1 MLKKLILIFLLGFKS
16 FSLNFSIAP
25 TEFEVDLNKNSI
37 HEVYVMNN
45 TAEPLR
51 IEAYTEIIPEYL
63 ENNLIDDIVIF
74 PKIISIRPGGNR
86 PGGKQTIRFKVKENK
101 NKQIGVYKNLM
112 VFREVPNRIKKIST
126 NSESQF
132 STKLSFITEIA
143 IGIKGEKK

>member
-1 MLKKLILIFLLGFKS
+1 MIKIGIIGCGK
-16 FSLNFSIAP
+16 IAQ
-25 TEFEVDLNKNSI
+25 VR
-37 HEVYVMNN
+37 H
-45 TAEPLR
+45 
-51 IEAYTEIIPEYL
+51 IPEYL

-74 PKIISIRPGGNR
+74 PKIISIR

>member
-74 PKIISIRPGGNR
+74 PKIIYIR